1 MMQVPVRGVAGPIE
15 VIGIVRGRDLPAS
28 ILTYAD
34 DEEER
39 PMAWTMGL
47 WRGA

>member
-1 MMQVPVRGVAGPIE
+1 MQVPVRGVAEPVE

-28 ILTYAD
+28 ILAYAD
-34 DEEER
+34 DEQER
-39 PMAWTMGL
+39 PAAWTTGL